1 MFPSTRPTSPP
12 VSATTK
18 HQRTSAAS
26 SRASTGVEVSL
37 LGEGRS
43 WPAREARD
51 ARLGREREVWLGWR
65 IDVLDPRGPDH
76 PLPLSVDE
84 HASHLEPLIPREPL
98 RPCGGLDGDA
108 DRHGVI
114 PSSLLATHSG
124 MAGGLAGRAAV
135 PAAAPEAI
143 SDAS

>member
-1 MFPSTRPTSPP
+1 M
-12 VSATTK
+12 
-18 HQRTSAAS
+18 
-26 SRASTGVEVSL
+26 
-37 LGEGRS
+37 
-43 WPAREARD
+43 
-51 ARLGREREVWLGWR
+51 
-65 IDVLDPRGPDH
+65 LDPRGPDH

-114 PSSLLATHSG
+114 PSSSLATHSG
-124 MAGGLAGRAAV
+124 MAGGLAGRTAV

-143 SDAS
+143 GDAS